1 MFNVFRTSPF
11 TDPFVASPDPAHPD
25 VTTPEGKLQKALID
39 AITAKATEAAHNQ
52 ILKPRDPAAAD
63 IDTIFPIPFTIADVT
78 TPGAPFPVAH
88 YNGDEVDFIA
98 SEAKVMAL
106 FAAIELRTM
115 VRRLAQELSINRASK
130 LRSELKGLA
139 PKIQKAVPLIKAGK
153 DVRGRRVP
161 IKDAQRLPDYARIFD
176 FDETG
181 GALKIKFKGAIAA
194 ETDASKKKKDY
205 DFGHSL
211 FDMIVNSGD
220 VTARNC
226 IDAIGYAFLN
236 GALEAGGFFER
247 PKPADPKTFRGLW
260 VGGNFAFET
269 IRGEMSVND
278 GPAQFG
284 GTTKQIAKL
293 FALIRAGAFADID
306 DPGRDLAWF
315 LLNGAT
321 GPGVP
326 YPPMLKNDLG
336 AAFTY
341 VLNKL
346 GWAQLGRGDPSANWV
361 ASESAHI
368 RTQKA
373 DGTTKLY
380 VVAWQNMESQMTADG
395 QHLVRVTKGT
405 HELYWPADVAEIIK
419 KAIGA
424 YQA

>member
-11 TDPFVASPDPAHPD
+11 TDPFVASPDPPD
-25 VTTPEGKLQKALID
+25 VTPQGKLQKALTD

-63 IDTIFPIPFTIADVT
+63 IDNIFPIPFTIADVT

-98 SEAKVMAL
+98 SEAKVMVL
-106 FAAIELRTM
+106 FAAIELRIM
-115 VRRLAQELSINRASK
+115 VRRLAQELSIKSAAQ
-130 LRSELKGLA
+130 LRSALKDLA
-139 PKIQKAVPLIKAGK
+139 PKIQKAVPLIKAAK
-153 DVRGRRVP
+153 DVQGHKVP

-181 GALKIKFKGAIAA
+181 GTLKINFKGAIAP
-194 ETDASKKKKDY
+194 ETDASKKKKHY

-220 VTARNC
+220 ETARNC

-247 PKPADPKTFRGLW
+247 PTPADPKTFRGLW

-306 DPGRDLAWF
+306 DPSGDLAWF

-321 GPGVP
+321 SPGVP
-326 YPPMLKNDLG
+326 FPPTLKDYLG
-336 AAFTY
+336 GAFTY

-361 ASESAHI
+361 ASEGALI

-380 VVAWQNMESQMTADG
+380 VVAWQNMESQIAADG
-395 QHLVRVTKGT
+395 HLELVSKGT
-405 HELYWPADVAEIIK
+405 HQLYWQPDVAEIIT

>member
-11 TDPFVASPDPAHPD
+11 TDPFVASPDPPD
-25 VTTPEGKLQKALID
+25 VTPQGKLQKALTD
-39 AITAKATEAAHNQ
+39 AITAKASEADHNQ

-98 SEAKVMAL
+98 SEAKVMVL

-115 VRRLAQELSINRASK
+115 VRRLKQELSIKSAAK
-130 LRSELKGLA
+130 LRSALKDLA

-153 DVRGRRVP
+153 DVQGRRVR
-161 IKDAQRLPDYARIFD
+161 IKDAQRLPNYARIFN

-181 GALKIKFKGAIAA
+181 GALKINFKGAIAA
-194 ETDASKKKKDY
+194 GPSKRKKDW
-205 DFGHSL
+205 DFGPSL
-211 FDMIVNSGD
+211 FDMIVNSGHE
-220 VTARNC
+220 TARNC

-247 PKPADPKTFRGLW
+247 PTPADPKTFRGLW
-260 VGGNFAFET
+260 VGGNFDFET

-284 GTTKQIAKL
+284 GTTRQIAKL
-293 FALIRAGAFADID
+293 FALIHAGTFADID
-306 DPGRDLAWF
+306 DPSGDLAGF
-315 LLNGAT
+315 LLNGASS
-321 GPGVP
+321 PGARF
-326 YPPMLKNDLG
+326 PPALKKALEDLG
-336 AAFTY
+336 GAFTY
-341 VLNKL
+341 ELNKL
-346 GWAQLGRGDPSANWV
+346 GWEKLGRGDPSANWV
-361 ASESAHI
+361 ASEGALI

-373 DGTTKLY
+373 DGTPKLY
-380 VVAWQNMESQMTADG
+380 VVAWQNMETRIGADG
-395 QHLVRVTKGT
+395 HLVVVSKGT
-405 HELYWPADVAEIIK
+405 HQLYLQSDVAEIIT

>member
-11 TDPFVASPDPAHPD
+11 TDPFVASPDPPD
-25 VTTPEGKLQKALID
+25 ATPQGKLQKALTD
-39 AITAKATEAAHNQ
+39 AITAKASEAAHNQ
-52 ILKPRDPAAAD
+52 ILKPRDPTAAD

-78 TPGAPFPVAH
+78 TPGGPFPVAH

-98 SEAKVMAL
+98 SEAKAMVL
-106 FAAIELRTM
+106 FAAIELRNM
-115 VRRLAQELSINRASK
+115 VRRLVQEKSIKHASD
-130 LRSELKGLA
+130 LRKALKDIA
-139 PKIQKAVPLIKAGK
+139 PQIIGAVPLIKAAK
-153 DVRGRRVP
+153 DVRGRKVP
-161 IKDAQRLPDYARIFD
+161 IKDAQRLPDYSRIFN
-176 FDETG
+176 FNETG
-181 GALKIKFKGAIAA
+181 GTLKINFKGAIAP

-205 DFGHSL
+205 DFGRSL

-220 VTARNC
+220 ETARNC

-247 PKPADPKTFRGLW
+247 PTPGDPKTFRGLW

-284 GTTKQIAKL
+284 GTTRQIAKL
-293 FALIRAGAFADID
+293 FALIHAGAFADID
-306 DPGRDLAWF
+306 DPSGDLASF

-321 GPGVP
+321 NPGVRF
-326 YPPMLKNDLG
+326 PPTLKNYLG
-336 AAFTY
+336 GAFTY

-346 GWAQLGRGDPSANWV
+346 GWAPLGRGDPSANWV
-361 ASESAHI
+361 ASESALI

-373 DGTTKLY
+373 DGTTKFY
-380 VVAWQNMESQMTADG
+380 VVAWQNMESRIGADG
-395 QHLVRVTKGT
+395 HLELVSKGT
-405 HELYWPADVAEIIK
+405 HQLYWQPHVAEIIK
-419 KAIGA
+419 NAIGA